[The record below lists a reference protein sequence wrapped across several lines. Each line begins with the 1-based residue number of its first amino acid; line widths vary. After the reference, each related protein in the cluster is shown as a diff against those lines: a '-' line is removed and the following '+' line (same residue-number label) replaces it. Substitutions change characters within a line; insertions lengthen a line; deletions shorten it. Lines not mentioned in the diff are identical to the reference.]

1 MTMAIATNGRARK
14 SLADQ
19 IDRLDGILDGLAGA
33 LNEAV
38 VQAVRQ
44 AVTVAVK
51 AALAEALA
59 HPDLRKRL
67 TAAPAAEV
75 GPRPSLLKRSLAA
88 ARRTAKRM
96 TAAVGR
102 FGRRVGGAVRRL
114 PAMTGRLARASWR
127 KAWTGVRRLAAAAR
141 RLPALIWRL
150 RGPVLLALSV
160 GGVVAW
166 GCYVAGPLI
175 ASAVGGLAGAAET
188 LTARARRLQMRPMAM
203 PSGATK

>member
-1 MTMAIATNGRARK
+1 MTMTIATNGRARK

-59 HPDLRKRL
+59 HPDLRQRL

-75 GPRPSLLKRSLAA
+75 GPRPRSVGSADGLSGVSAA
-88 ARRTAKRM
+88 CR
-96 TAAVGR
+96 
-102 FGRRVGGAVRRL
+102 RRL
-114 PAMTGRLARASWR
+114 GD
-127 KAWTGVRRLAAAAR
+127 
-141 RLPALIWRL
+141 
-150 RGPVLLALSV
+150 
-160 GGVVAW
+160 
-166 GCYVAGPLI
+166 
-175 ASAVGGLAGAAET
+175 
-188 LTARARRLQMRPMAM
+188 
-203 PSGATK
+203 

>member
-14 SLADQ
+14 SLAEQ

-38 VQAVRQ
+38 VQEVRQ

-51 AALAEALA
+51 AALAEALV

-67 TAAPAAEV
+67 TAAPAAEI
-75 GPRPSLLKRSLAA
+75 GPRPSLFKRLLAA
-88 ARRTAKRM
+88 ARQTVSRM

-102 FGRRVGGAVRRL
+102 FGRRVVGAVRRL
-114 PAMTGRLARASWR
+114 PTTTGRLAQASWR
-127 KAWTGVRRLAAAAR
+127 MAWAGLRRVGAAAR
-141 RLPALIWRL
+141 RLPAVIWRL

-188 LTARARRLQMRPMAM
+188 LTARARRLQMRPIVMTA
-203 PSGATK
+203 GAPK

>member
-1 MTMAIATNGRARK
+1 MTVAIATNGRARK

-38 VQAVRQ
+38 VEAVRQ

-59 HPDLRKRL
+59 HPELRQRL
-67 TAAPAAEV
+67 TAVPAAEV
-75 GPRPSLLKRSLAA
+75 GPRPSLLNRLMAA
-88 ARRTAKRM
+88 ARRTMNRM
-96 TAAVGR
+96 TSAAGR
-102 FGRRVGGAVRRL
+102 FGRWVVGGVRRL
-114 PAMTGRLARASWR
+114 PRTTMWLARASWR
-127 KAWTGVRRLAAAAR
+127 LTWTGLRRLAAGIR
-141 RLPALIWRL
+141 RLPGLIWRM

-160 GGVVAW
+160 RGVVAW

-188 LTARARRLQMRPMAM
+188 LSARARRLQMRPKAM
-203 PSGATK
+203 PAGARK